1 MVIYTA
7 VTLFPFYALFIRSFV
22 PTKESADLH
31 LWLPETE
38 EVSMDAQ
45 VGNLSVFYDLDLR
58 VLKDALGIPQ
68 TEFMMA
74 RTTLR
79 QIAEQYDVP
88 EQEIKDF
95 FAGFYT
101 YNGWKTLLT
110 GQLYGTSFWGA
121 LLRTLIVTVVSL
133 TLLIFLSIL
142 TGYGLAGLRRS
153 YQMVVYNTY
162 LLQMVI
168 PAMLIL
174 LPQYMMIQWFY
185 KLIPA
190 YADEGVVRTALQLF
204 SIVLINIKGTA
215 LSVMIFTAAIAAI
228 PKEIEDSAMID
239 GASSWQY
246 IRHILIPL
254 LKVPIVSLIVIMLPL
269 IYNQFLEPYVY
280 LDPKNSTLLPFTQS
294 AVGQFSTNFQVIYSA
309 IVASVI
315 PIVLVYLLF
324 RRFFVEGVMV
334 GRRKGIAPCQ
344 DAASSFN
351 RPPTVVSSAV
361 STYWPTP
368 SGPPWDRVRAWWP

>member
-1 MVIYTA
+1 MLTASARRRLVKIFAIVVMVVYTA

-58 VLKDALGIPQ
+58 VLKDALGIPR
-68 TEFMMA
+68 TEFGMA
-74 RTTLR
+74 RTARR
-79 QIAEQYDVP
+79 QISERYDIP
-88 EQEIKDF
+88 EQEIREF
-95 FAGFYT
+95 FAGFYI

-110 GQLYGTSFWGA
+110 GELYGTSFWGA
-121 LLRTLIVTVVSL
+121 LLRTLIVTVVSV

-142 TGYGLAGLRRS
+142 TGYGLAGLRRR

-190 YADEGVVRTALQLF
+190 YADEGVVRTVLQLF

-215 LSVMIFTAAIAAI
+215 LSVMIFTAAIGAI
-228 PKEIEDSAMID
+228 PKEIEDSALVD

-246 IRHILIPL
+246 IRYILIPL
-254 LKVPIVSLIVIMLPL
+254 LKVPIISLIVIMMPL

-280 LDPKNSTLLPFTQS
+280 LDPKNSTLLPFIQS
-294 AVGQFSTNFQVIYSA
+294 AVGQFSTNFQVIYAA
-309 IVASVI
+309 IVASVV
-315 PIVLVYLLF
+315 PIILVYLVF
-324 RRFFVEGVMV
+324 RRFFVEGVMAGAV
-334 GRRKGIAPCQ
+334 KG
-344 DAASSFN
+344 
-351 RPPTVVSSAV
+351 
-361 STYWPTP
+361 
-368 SGPPWDRVRAWWP
+368 

>member
-1 MVIYTA
+1 MTTFGAGAGFTVSRRRRLLKVFAIVVMVAYTA
-7 VTLFPFYALFIRSFV
+7 ITLFPFYALIIRSFV

-45 VGNLSVFYDLDLR
+45 VGNLSVFYNLDLR
-58 VLKDALGIPQ
+58 DLKDALGIPR
-68 TEFMMA
+68 TEFLMA
-74 RTTLR
+74 RTSLR

-101 YNGWKTLLT
+101 YNGWTTLLT
-110 GQLYGTSFWGA
+110 GELYGTSFWGA
-121 LLRTLIVTVVSL
+121 LLRTLIVTAVSL
-133 TLLIFLSIL
+133 VLLIFLSIL
-142 TGYGLAGLRRS
+142 TGYGLAGLRHR
-153 YQMVVYNTY
+153 YQMGVYNVY

-174 LPQYMMIQWFY
+174 LPQYMLIQWFY

-190 YADEGVVRTALQLF
+190 YADEGIVRTVLQLF

-215 LSVMIFTAAIAAI
+215 LSVMIFTAAIASI
-228 PKEIEDSAMID
+228 PQEIEDSAMID

-254 LKVPIVSLIVIMLPL
+254 LKVPIVSLIVIMLPT

-294 AVGQFSTNFQVIYSA
+294 AVGQFSTNYQVIYSA
-309 IVASVI
+309 IVASVV
-315 PIVLVYLLF
+315 PIVLVYLIF
-324 RRFFVEGVMV
+324 RRFFVEGVMSGAV
-334 GRRKGIAPCQ
+334 KG
-344 DAASSFN
+344 
-351 RPPTVVSSAV
+351 
-361 STYWPTP
+361 
-368 SGPPWDRVRAWWP
+368 

>member
-1 MVIYTA
+1 MTISGGRAGFTVSRRRRLLKAVALVVMVVYTLI
-7 VTLFPFYALFIRSFV
+7 TLFPFYALIIRSFV

-45 VGNLSVFYDLDLR
+45 VGNLSVFYNLDLR

-68 TEFMMA
+68 TEFLMA
-74 RTTLR
+74 RTSLR

-110 GQLYGTSFWGA
+110 GELYGTSFWGA

-142 TGYGLAGLRRS
+142 TGYGLAGLRRRF
-153 YQMVVYNTY
+153 QMVVYNTY

-174 LPQYMMIQWFY
+174 LPQYLMIQWFY

-190 YADEGVVRTALQLF
+190 YADEGVVRTVLQLF

-215 LSVMIFTAAIAAI
+215 LSVMIFTAAINAI

-246 IRHILIPL
+246 IRHILLPL
-254 LKVPIVSLIVIMLPL
+254 LKVPIVSLIVIMAPL

-294 AVGQFSTNFQVIYSA
+294 TVGQFSTNYQVIYSA
-309 IVASVI
+309 IVASVV
-315 PIVLVYLLF
+315 PIVIIYLLF
-324 RRFFVEGVMV
+324 RRFFVEGVMAGAV
-334 GRRKGIAPCQ
+334 KG
-344 DAASSFN
+344 
-351 RPPTVVSSAV
+351 
-361 STYWPTP
+361 
-368 SGPPWDRVRAWWP
+368 

>member
-1 MVIYTA
+1 MAKPREKRLFTQSARRRLLRIFALVVMLIYTA
-7 VTLFPFYALFIRSFV
+7 VTIFPFYALFVRSFV

-31 LWLPETE
+31 LWLPEVQ
-38 EVSMDAQ
+38 EVSLDAQ
-45 VGNLSVFYDLDLR
+45 IGNLSVFYELDTNEM
-58 VLKDALGIPQ
+58 KEAFGIPQ
-68 TEFMMA
+68 TEFLMA

-79 QIAEQYDVP
+79 QIAEKYDIP
-88 EQEIKDF
+88 EEEVKEF
-95 FAGFYT
+95 FSGFYR
-101 YNGWKTLLT
+101 YNGWNTLIT
-110 GQLYGTSFWGA
+110 GELYGTSFWGA
-121 LLRTLIVTVVSL
+121 LLRTLIVTAVSL
-133 TLLIFLSIL
+133 ALLIFLSIL
-142 TGYGLAGLRRS
+142 TGYGLAGLRRR

-174 LPQYMMIQWFY
+174 LPQYLLIQWFY
-185 KLIPA
+185 KLIPG
-190 YADEGVVRTALQLF
+190 YADEGIVRTALQLF

-215 LSVMIFTAAIAAI
+215 LSVMIFTAAISSI

-246 IRHILIPL
+246 IRHILLPL

-294 AVGQFSTNFQVIYSA
+294 AVGQFSTNYQVIYSA
-309 IVASVI
+309 IFASVV

-324 RRFFVEGVMV
+324 RRYFVEGVMA
-334 GRRKGIAPCQ
+334 GAIKG
-344 DAASSFN
+344 
-351 RPPTVVSSAV
+351 
-361 STYWPTP
+361 
-368 SGPPWDRVRAWWP
+368 

>member
-1 MVIYTA
+1 
-7 VTLFPFYALFIRSFV
+7 
-22 PTKESADLH
+22 
-31 LWLPETE
+31 
-38 EVSMDAQ
+38 MDAQ

-58 VLKDALGIPQ
+58 DLKDALGIPQ
-68 TEFMMA
+68 TEFLMA
-74 RTTLR
+74 RTSLR
-79 QIAEQYDVP
+79 QVAEQYDVP
-88 EQEIKDF
+88 EQEIRDF
-95 FAGFYT
+95 FDGFYT
-101 YNGWKTLLT
+101 YNGWITLLT

-121 LLRTLIVTVVSL
+121 LLRTLAVTVVSL

-142 TGYGLAGLRRS
+142 TGYGLAGLRHR
-153 YQMVVYNTY
+153 YQMGVYNVY

-174 LPQYMMIQWFY
+174 LPQYMLIQWFY

-190 YADEGVVRTALQLF
+190 YADEGIVRTVLQLF

-228 PKEIEDSAMID
+228 PQEIEDSAMID

-254 LKVPIVSLIVIMLPL
+254 LKVPIVSLIVIMLPT

-309 IVASVI
+309 IVASVV
-315 PIVLVYLLF
+315 PIVLVYLIF
-324 RRFFVEGVMV
+324 RRFFVEGVMAGAV
-334 GRRKGIAPCQ
+334 KG
-344 DAASSFN
+344 
-351 RPPTVVSSAV
+351 
-361 STYWPTP
+361 
-368 SGPPWDRVRAWWP
+368 

>member
-1 MVIYTA
+1 
-7 VTLFPFYALFIRSFV
+7 
-22 PTKESADLH
+22 
-31 LWLPETE
+31 
-38 EVSMDAQ
+38 
-45 VGNLSVFYDLDLR
+45 VFYDLDLR
-58 VLKDALGIPQ
+58 DLKDALGIPR

-110 GQLYGTSFWGA
+110 GELYGTSFWGA
-121 LLRTLIVTVVSL
+121 LLRTLIVTVVSV

-142 TGYGLAGLRRS
+142 TGYGLAGLRRR

-174 LPQYMMIQWFY
+174 LPQFMMIQWFY

-190 YADEGVVRTALQLF
+190 YADEGLVRTLLQLF

-215 LSVMIFTAAIAAI
+215 LSVMIFTAAIGAI
-228 PKEIEDSAMID
+228 PKEIEDSALVD

-246 IRHILIPL
+246 IRYILIPL
-254 LKVPIVSLIVIMLPL
+254 LKVPIISLIVIMLPL

-280 LDPKNSTLLPFTQS
+280 LDPKNSTLLPFIQS
-294 AVGQFSTNFQVIYSA
+294 AVGQFSTNFQVIYAA
-309 IVASVI
+309 IVASVV
-315 PIVLVYLLF
+315 PIVLVYLVF
-324 RRFFVEGVMV
+324 RRFFVEGVMAGAV
-334 GRRKGIAPCQ
+334 KG
-344 DAASSFN
+344 
-351 RPPTVVSSAV
+351 
-361 STYWPTP
+361 
-368 SGPPWDRVRAWWP
+368 

>member
-1 MVIYTA
+1 MATSATKSVFTLTMRKRLLKIFAIVVMVIYTL
-7 VTLFPFYALFIRSFV
+7 VTIFPFFALFVRSFV

-31 LWLPETE
+31 LWLPETQD
-38 EVSMDAQ
+38 VSMDAQ
-45 VGNLSVFYDLDLR
+45 VGNLSVFYELDLKEM
-58 VLKDALGIPQ
+58 KDAFGIPR
-68 TEFMMA
+68 TEFLMA
-74 RTTLR
+74 RTSLR
-79 QIAEQYDVP
+79 QISETYDIP
-88 EQEIKDF
+88 EQVIKDF
-95 FAGFYT
+95 FAGFYR

-110 GQLYGTSFWGA
+110 GTLYGTSFWGA
-121 LLRTLIVTVVSL
+121 LLRTLIVTIVSL

-142 TGYGLAGLRRS
+142 TGYGLAGLRHR
-153 YQMVVYNTY
+153 YQMAVYNIY

-185 KLIPA
+185 NLIPA
-190 YADEGVVRTALQLF
+190 YANEGVVRTALQLF

-215 LSVMIFTAAIAAI
+215 LSIMIFTAAIGAI
-228 PKEIEDSAMID
+228 PQEIEDSAMID

-294 AVGQFSTNFQVIYSA
+294 AVGQFSTNYQVIYSA
-309 IVASVI
+309 IFASVI
-315 PIVLVYLLF
+315 PIILVYLLF
-324 RRFFVEGVMV
+324 RRLFVEGAMA
-334 GRRKGIAPCQ
+334 GAIKG
-344 DAASSFN
+344 
-351 RPPTVVSSAV
+351 
-361 STYWPTP
+361 
-368 SGPPWDRVRAWWP
+368 